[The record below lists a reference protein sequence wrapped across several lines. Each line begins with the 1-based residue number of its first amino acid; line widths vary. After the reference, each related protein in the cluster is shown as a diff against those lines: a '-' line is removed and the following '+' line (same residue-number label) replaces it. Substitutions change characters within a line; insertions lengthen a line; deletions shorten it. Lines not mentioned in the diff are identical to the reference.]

1 MKKIFKFVLIVGA
14 SIAAVLTMLFASSKK
29 SAAKKKFKEDVKD
42 SKKAVK
48 ATKEKTEKVV
58 AEKKGYQSKAKK
70 SKS

>member
-14 SIAAVLTMLFASSKK
+14 SIAAVLTMLFASNKK
-29 SAAKKKFKEDVKD
+29 SASKKKFKEDVKA

-48 ATKEKTEKVV
+48 ATKEKTEKVI
-58 AEKKGYQSKAKK
+58 AEKKVTKTKLK